1 MWRSWDLSSPRE
13 RSLIKDAD
21 AAFENKPVK
30 VIAIKSFPEIELV
43 GINVGPF
50 EEGNEYEVMF
60 WIARELE
67 NMGIVKQREETLN
80 AARLYP
86 ILHRE
91 RIQPISNLSSLPED
105 FYPRLRR
112 VLEDLKNISK
122 NSPEKMREYE
132 HVLQISKDIA
142 DCRLKKIIT
151 LASTLGQKGQILR
164 NLTVEEL
171 SLYERLEK
179 IIDEWRRE
187 IL

>member
-1 MWRSWDLSSPRE
+1 MSIEKTRSPV
-13 RSLIKDAD
+13 KDAD
-21 AAFENKPVK
+21 ATFENKPIK
-30 VIAIKSFPEIELV
+30 VVAVRSSPEIELT
-43 GINVGPF
+43 GLKVGPF

-60 WIARELE
+60 WIACELE
-67 NMGIVKQREETLN
+67 KAGIVRQREETLN
-80 AARLYP
+80 ASRLYP

-91 RIQPISNLSSLPED
+91 RIQPISSLSSLPED

-112 VLEDLKNISK
+112 VLEDLKGISK

-132 HVLQISKDIA
+132 HVQQLSQDIA
-142 DCRLKKIIT
+142 DCRLRKIIT
-151 LASTLGQKGQILR
+151 LASTPGQKGQILR

-171 SLYERLEK
+171 TLYESLDK